1 MSLFDLD
8 NFSAGLHVLEDS
20 SKSPIGSA
28 REMTNCLITDR
39 SGLAKRPGTTLLGS
53 LSASTH
59 GTKGLFNFIKSF
71 GSQEIPMRAYDDE
84 LEYFHPDLLAW
95 TRLKDGFTVDQEF
108 GFKEHLVNTDNEDY
122 VYFCNRTENYQRW
135 AGAVTQLNGALVGAE
150 TAIVVDTVL
159 KADIFEAGTG
169 TASSTT
175 TLTDSSKTWASSQ
188 WIGFYIEITNGAQSG
203 QIRAITANT
212 STQLTFDSMTDPG
225 NATYR
230 IRMPKFPATGT
241 LIIDGTRIAYTA
253 IPTSTSFTVA
263 SANAAADNA
272 PVALVPTEYPANPR
286 GNRLETHFTRMVVG
300 NVRSALGRDSGGT
313 LRGSQSTGSF
323 YVSKIK
329 NATDFTFTATRVA
342 TEGDIVSTP
351 YGGGDITDIVNHE
364 DQFYVFKTRY
374 IEACK
379 YTQDTTDIITRTQ
392 LKTGFGSINKAIK
405 AKDDIYFIT
414 ADKQFTSVGRVQQKA
429 DIPQTL
435 NIGLVIKRLLDTYD
449 FSATQGI
456 EYKQRL
462 LITCKSSSDDTYNN
476 KIVVFNKATQSFEG
490 VWDLS
495 AFGFMVYQ
503 NELYYGDAASPNV
516 YKMFDGVNDTYGSD
530 LFGIS
535 STWKSNFMNI
545 TPKGNHS
552 AFSQQ
557 SICGYGVE
565 GYITPNTD
573 ITFELYKD
581 FQEDAVLSFT
591 FGGTEEDFLDNAPL
605 SAFLGDNPLGLS
617 PMGSVTLTSDGR
629 YHFQFIVYFPEIYS
643 NFLSVGWLNSG
654 QDQDFEV
661 TRFSLD
667 LTYDPMIK
675 ASRIKTV

>member
-1 MSLFDLD
+1 MSLFDID
-8 NFSAGLHVLEDS
+8 NFSPGLHVLEDS

-28 REMTNCLITDR
+28 REMTNFLITDR
-39 SGLAKRPGTTLLGS
+39 SGLSKRPGTTLLGS

-84 LEYFHPDLLAW
+84 LEYFHPDLQTW
-95 TRLKDGFTVDQEF
+95 TRLKDGFTADQEF

-135 AGAVTQLNGALVGAE
+135 AGATTQLNGALVGAE

-159 KADIFEAGTG
+159 KTDVFESGTG

-188 WIGFYIEITNGAQSG
+188 WIGFYIEITSGAQSG
-203 QIRAITANT
+203 QIRAITSNT
-212 STQLTFDSMTDPG
+212 TTQLTFDSMTDPG

-230 IRMPKFPATGT
+230 IRMPKFPASGT
-241 LIIDGTRIAYTA
+241 LIINGTTIAYTA

-286 GNRLETHFTRMVVG
+286 GNRLETHFTRMIVG
-300 NVRSALGRDSGGT
+300 NVRSALARDSGGT

-364 DQFYVFKTRY
+364 DQFYIFKPRY

-405 AKDDIYFIT
+405 AKDDIYFVT
-414 ADKQFTSVGRVQQKA
+414 ADKQFTSVGRVQLKS

-462 LITCKSSSDDTYNN
+462 LITCKSSSSDTYNN

-503 NELYYGDAASPNV
+503 NELYYGDSASPNV

-535 STWKSNFMNI
+535 SIWKSNFMNI

-557 SICGYGVE
+557 SVCGYGVE
-565 GYITPNTD
+565 GYITPNTTL
-573 ITFELYKD
+573 TFELYKD
-581 FQEDAVLSFT
+581 FQEDAALSFT

-643 NFLSVGWLNSG
+643 NFLSVGLLNSG

-667 LTYDPMIK
+667 LAYDPLIK
-675 ASRIKTV
+675 AQRIKTI